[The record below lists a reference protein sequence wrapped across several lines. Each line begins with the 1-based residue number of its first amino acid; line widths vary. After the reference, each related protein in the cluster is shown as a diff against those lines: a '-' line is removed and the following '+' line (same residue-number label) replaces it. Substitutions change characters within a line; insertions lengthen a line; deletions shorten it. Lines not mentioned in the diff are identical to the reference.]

1 MLKNL
6 KKILVIVQS
15 VPDVDETIFNLN
27 ADWKEFY
34 RYVVEEYPRRI
45 SDPLGRP
52 VYVGCFVDTEHG
64 GNVITSRLQ
73 SRILLFV
80 NNVLITFFIKRQN
93 TVKSSMFG
101 PELVAL
107 SITRYIIVEV
117 RIKLKMFGVPLTGPE
132 ILFCDNNGIVNNTS
146 IPEYTLSGKHSVI
159 DYHYVREAAADGILS
174 VRKEDTTMNPADPL
188 TNFFPYSRNKN
199 FLYLFFTTI

>member
-73 SRILLFV
+73 SGILLFV

-117 RIKLKMFGVPLTGPE
+117 RIKLKMFGFPLAWPDNV
-132 ILFCDNNGIVNNTS
+132 FCDKNWVVKNKEITESN
-146 IPEYTLSGKHSVI
+146 LS
-159 DYHYVREAAADGILS
+159 
-174 VRKEDTTMNPADPL
+174 
-188 TNFFPYSRNKN
+188 
-199 FLYLFFTTI
+199 